1 MRQKTQILALSW
13 LISICAGP
21 FPRPVLAVT
30 LPRLSPPIETAA
42 LRSEINQFFRDELAS
57 HLGAIKTLDPPPER
71 VHGALTTGEFT
82 WGAFMRG
89 LAAYAELTGERTLAG
104 RDLARWV
111 GQIGL
116 VECRAGGKAFSQLYA
131 AQALQHF
138 GADLKSNQVWQQLT
152 EAERAAWRKLLDPA
166 SFYDSKTRQVINLPE
181 NYLGVAARIAA
192 IDYQLGLLPE
202 RRTLDELLDRAARQF
217 TSGSLYADDAPP
229 TGRYDRYSN
238 EYARF
243 IWYSAEMA
251 GRKDILDALRPT
263 MAAQM
268 RLWWDLLS
276 PDGYGYAW
284 GRSLGVVSYID
295 TMEIAAFLG
304 QHPELRPA
312 PLTELASAYGLAW
325 RWLRRD
331 YNNDTHLL
339 SVFAFGR
346 GNYAYITREREWQQ
360 TGAFFS
366 KLGAAHK
373 LFMDALEREK
383 IAQFPA
389 QPAQPDIARFEFF
402 SRGPGRAAGVW
413 IVRQGALRFALPI
426 TTGPKPGVADYLPA
440 PHGLPGFAA
449 PVEQLYPALTP
460 YLELNDGRVLVAA
473 DGADQIEPGTDGR
486 SLRVVWRRWAVLGR
500 KAGELT
506 DPHLTSEVSWR
517 IEGTTL
523 KRDES
528 LTASQP
534 IAIRRWWVAIPT
546 TAAACIPSTQENL
559 RWNRFESP
567 DGALEAAVPTADWP
581 LAESLIAAGDG
592 ALGRGARGA
601 VPLHWVF
608 ESRDLRLEPNHP
620 VHWRLS
626 LRAFSG
632 EHTTKER

>member
-1 MRQKTQILALSW
+1 MW
-13 LISICAGP
+13 LMAIGGGL
-21 FPRPVLAVT
+21 FPRPVPSLT
-30 LPRLSPPIETAA
+30 HPRMSAPIETAS
-42 LRSEINQFFRDELAS
+42 LRAEINQFLRDELSS

-89 LAAYAELTGERTLAG
+89 LGAYSELTGERALAG

-116 VECRAGGKAFSQLYA
+116 VECRGGGKAFSQLYA

-138 GADLKSNQVWQQLT
+138 GADLKTNPVWQQLT
-152 EAERAAWRKLLDPA
+152 EQERVAWRKLLDPA

-181 NYLGVAARIAA
+181 NYLGVASRIVA
-192 IDYQLGLLPE
+192 IDYQLGLLAD
-202 RRTLDELLDRAARQF
+202 RRTLDELLDRAAQQF
-217 TSGSLYADDAPP
+217 TSGRLYADDSPP
-229 TGRYDRYSN
+229 NGRYDRYSN
-238 EYARF
+238 EYVRF

-251 GRKDILDALRPT
+251 GRRDILDALRPSL
-263 MAAQM
+263 AAQM

-295 TMEIAAFLG
+295 TLEIAAFLG

-312 PLTELASAYGLAW
+312 PLAEIASAYRLAW

-331 YNNDTHLL
+331 YANDTHLL

-373 LFMDALEREK
+373 LFMDALQREK
-383 IAQFPA
+383 IATFPA
-389 QPAQPDIARFEFF
+389 TPAQPDVTRFEFF
-402 SRGPGRAAGVW
+402 NRGPGRAAGVW
-413 IVRQGALRFALPI
+413 IVRQGALRFGLPI
-426 TTGPKPGVADYLPA
+426 TTGTKPGVADYLPA

-449 PVEQLYPALTP
+449 PVEQLYPSLTP
-460 YLELNDGRVLVAA
+460 YLELNDGRILVAG

-486 SLRVVWRRWAVLGR
+486 SLRVIWRRWAVVGG
-500 KAGELT
+500 KPGEFV
-506 DPHLTSEVSWR
+506 DPHLTSEVTWR
-517 IEGTTL
+517 IDGKTL
-523 KRDES
+523 QRDES
-528 LTASQP
+528 LTASEP
-534 IAIRRWWVAIPT
+534 TAIRRWWVALPT
-546 TAAACIPSTQENL
+546 TAASCIQITQEGQ

-567 DGALEAAVPTADWP
+567 DGMLEAAVPTADWP
-581 LAESLIAAGDG
+581 LSESLLAPGNG

-601 VPLHWVF
+601 VALHWVF
-608 ESRDLRLEPNHP
+608 ESRDLRLEPNRS
-620 VHWRLS
+620 VHWRLA
-626 LRAFSG
+626 LRALSG

>member
-1 MRQKTQILALSW
+1 MRVSFGRRTRAFC
-13 LISICAGP
+13 LI
-21 FPRPVLAVT
+21 VT
-30 LPRLSPPIETAA
+30 MLLFSSQSRLTAA
-42 LRSEINQFFRDELAS
+42 SIDSVKTSDFQSEVQMFLEKELAA
-57 HLGAIKTLDPPPER
+57 HLGAIETVNPPPDR
-71 VHGALTTGEFT
+71 VLGVPTTGEFS
-82 WGAFMRG
+82 WGTFMRS
-89 LAAYAELTGERTLAG
+89 LAAYSDSSGKHELAG
-104 RDLARWV
+104 RDIAKWV

-116 VECRAGGKAFSQLYA
+116 VECKGGGKAFSQLYA

-138 GADLKSNQVWQQLT
+138 GADLKTNPVWQQLT
-152 EAERAAWRKLLDPA
+152 EQERAAWRKLLDPS
-166 SFYDSKTRQVINLPE
+166 SFYDSKTRQVINLAE

-192 IDYQLGLLPE
+192 IDYQLGLLAD
-202 RRTLDELLDRAARQF
+202 RRTLDELLDRAAHQF
-217 TSGSLYADDAPP
+217 TSGRLYADDAPP

-251 GRKDILDALRPT
+251 GRKDILDALRPSI
-263 MAAQM
+263 AAQM

-295 TMEIAAFLG
+295 TLEIAAFLG

-312 PLTELASAYGLAW
+312 PLPEIASAYQLAW

-331 YNNDTHLL
+331 YKNDTHLL

-366 KLGAAHK
+366 KMGAAHK

-389 QPAQPDIARFEFF
+389 KPAQLDVARFEFF

-413 IVRQGALRFALPI
+413 IVRQGALRFVLPI
-426 TTGPKPGVADYLPA
+426 TTGTKPGVADYLPA
-440 PHGLPGFAA
+440 PHGLPGFAV

-460 YLELNDGRVLVAA
+460 YLELNDGRVLVAG
-473 DGADQIEPGTDGR
+473 DGADQIEPATDGR
-486 SLRVVWRRWAVLGR
+486 SLRVVWRRWAVLGS
-500 KAGELT
+500 KSGELI
-506 DPHLTSEVSWR
+506 DPHLTSEVTWR
-517 IEGTTL
+517 LEGTTL
-523 KRDES
+523 KRDEI
-528 LTASQP
+528 LTASEP
-534 IAIRRWWVAIPT
+534 IAIRRWWVAIST
-546 TAAACIPSTQENL
+546 TAASCIPSTQENQ
-559 RWNRFESP
+559 RSNRFESP
-567 DGALEAAVPTADWP
+567 DGALEAAVPAADWP
-581 LAESLIAAGDG
+581 LSESLIAPGNG

-608 ESRDLRLEPNHP
+608 ESRDLRLEPNRP
-620 VHWRLS
+620 LHWRLS
-626 LRAFSG
+626 LRVLSG